1 LSLNAELLLM
11 LKCKLLYL
19 YIYFSFR
26 ESLISEQ
33 KDFYKLGAVRK
44 YVQNLV
50 LDNALGYVK

>member
-1 LSLNAELLLM
+1 M